1 MRLMT
6 LDEIQEGL
14 DEEFLPLEPILE
26 GFRLKKPGLE
36 ANVLDKSEAKISVLF
51 PSDFRRIISTYD
63 FGNFTIGPIA
73 FCATGDYGRELIEY
87 NQSVAWWGEGL
98 RPANLIMI
106 ANSDPYA
113 IILDV
118 SSGEILAIDPE
129 VGASRANAVASSFD
143 AFVRGVG
150 SVFLLRNNFNN
161 KEALAQSINDIVG
174 SHDNDFWSFLAK

>member
-1 MRLMT
+1 MKLMS
-6 LDEIQEGL
+6 LDKIQKGL
-14 DEEFLPLEPILE
+14 DEEFLPLEPIIE
-26 GFRLKKPGLE
+26 GFRLKKLDPDDN
-36 ANVLDKSEAKISVLF
+36 ALDKVETEISVLF

-73 FCATGDYGRELIEY
+73 FCATGDYGAELIEY

-106 ANSDPYA
+106 ANSDPHA

-118 SSGEILAIDPE
+118 SSGEMLVIDPE
-129 VGASRANAVASSFD
+129 VGASRAKTVASSFD
-143 AFVRGVG
+143 AFVRGAG
-150 SVFLLRNNFNN
+150 SVFLLRNNSANR
-161 KEALAQSINDIVG
+161 ADLAKSINDIAG